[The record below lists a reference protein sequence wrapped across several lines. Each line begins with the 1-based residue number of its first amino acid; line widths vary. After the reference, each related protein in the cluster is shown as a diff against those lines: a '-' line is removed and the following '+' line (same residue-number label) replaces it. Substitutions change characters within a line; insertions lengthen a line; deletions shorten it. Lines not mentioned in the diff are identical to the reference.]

1 MATPS
6 FQSVFH
12 VVHKMIRLATAKA
25 AGDKMP
31 AAGSRNGR
39 SWSGRRLR
47 NALSESGAPA
57 YMSTD
62 ALVMSPTSD
71 CQEGNGRKQ
80 MHPVTKAAISP
91 TQGTA
96 RWLVHS
102 KIDGT

>member
-12 VVHKMIRLATAKA
+12 VVHKMIRLATENA

-31 AAGSRNGR
+31 ATGSRNGR

-47 NALSESGAPA
+47 KALSESGAPA

-62 ALVMSPTSD
+62 ALVIRPTND
-71 CQEGNGRKQ
+71 CQDGNGRKQ
-80 MHPVTKAAISP
+80 MQPVTKAATSP

-96 RWLVHS
+96 RLLPHW
-102 KIDGT
+102 KTGGP